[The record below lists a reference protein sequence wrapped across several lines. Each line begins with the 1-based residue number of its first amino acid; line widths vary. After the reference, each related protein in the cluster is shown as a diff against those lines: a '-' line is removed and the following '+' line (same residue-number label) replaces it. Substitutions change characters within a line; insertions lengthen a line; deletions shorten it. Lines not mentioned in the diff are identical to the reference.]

1 MNTLHVF
8 DYLSSERLDEALDIT
23 PELVFACTFWIGRKR
38 GSL

>member
-8 DYLSSERLDEALDIT
+8 DYLSSERLDKALDTT
-23 PELVFACTFWIGRKR
+23 PELVFAYTFRIGRKL